1 MKIYKYKEYGNQLRF
16 DYCPICKKEGK
27 NPDFSFNREI
37 RQFYCHR
44 KGKYGSFLDLKE
56 YDKDFYN
63 FLKEVLFGS
72 KKEKVERGNKN
83 KDEVINLNEVLI
95 SRGNCFLNQQWR
107 DYLKSR
113 GIGEKY
119 LNKLF
124 RLGKNNNML
133 IPITDGKNVVAI
145 RYRDIEKRYLYSE
158 KGSKGDYF
166 INWQHITKRDYIIIV
181 EGEIDLLSTLEA
193 GFENVVS
200 LPLGASDIKAVQNQK
215 NWLLEFKK
223 IIIAVDNDEAGKK
236 SCEKILKELNWKKEE
251 IYCVD
256 MGEYKDFNEVLV
268 GEGIGKIRE
277 IVANCKKVE
286 RFEIVDEVEED
297 RFFQGENGYFIKD
310 RGEDKQITDFVLEI
324 KEVSN
329 KFIKG
334 ITYSMGRKKTF
345 KASKSELLFLNNIVE
360 NAGYYYGS
368 KHSIPSFWSWILQQ
382 NSDKFVI
389 DIEHYGII
397 DEKYYDSSSKA
408 ICEKND
414 LYIQN
419 LDSIPELTRGDKKI
433 LKDLL
438 PYLRKDSNQSLL
450 GVCWALGRLHNLNS
464 YPILELEG
472 STSVGKTVYAEFICR
487 ILLGNRDNIKSLS
500 TITIHQ
506 IRVLSSCSNIT
517 PWVLDEVKLTTK
529 AIKDKTD
536 ELLST
541 IRSVYDNKTINQG
554 NITTKLLE
562 YKLCTPLIISGETK
576 LNDVSIRNRILS
588 VELNQGNKGEDMVFE
603 RFKNTQLLEKLGKQA
618 ILNRLANGKISI
630 EKKKLQKI
638 FPDIKDDRQLH
649 NIKCVY
655 TGLLAL
661 KKILNLDSQIVER
674 FLKFLNELGKNERTI
689 VKNFLLLLEL
699 VAESDKD
706 PRLFYQEKEGKHYLW
721 FNLLYKA
728 IDDEHKKTNSNLEL
742 LDMFTLKKQLKEA
755 NFIINDRVS
764 VRFPINEF
772 SKITRPVTAVEIQPI
787 DIFKNNFD
795 D

>member
-124 RLGKNNNML
+124 RLGKNNNMM

-181 EGEIDLLSTLEA
+181 EGEIDLLSALEA

-334 ITYSMGRKKTF
+334 ITYSMGRKKPF

>member
-124 RLGKNNNML
+124 RLGKNNNMM

-181 EGEIDLLSTLEA
+181 EGEIDLLSALEA

-236 SCEKILKELNWKKEE
+236 SYEKILKELNWKKEE

-517 PWVLDEVKLTTK
+517 PWVLDEVKLITK

>member
-124 RLGKNNNML
+124 RLGKNNNMM

>member
-334 ITYSMGRKKTF
+334 ITYSMGRKKPF

>member
-124 RLGKNNNML
+124 RLGKNNNMM

-334 ITYSMGRKKTF
+334 ITYSMGRKKPF

>member
-95 SRGNCFLNQQWR
+95 SRGDCFLNQQWR

-124 RLGKNNNML
+124 RLGKNNNMM

-181 EGEIDLLSTLEA
+181 EGEIDLLSALEA

-334 ITYSMGRKKTF
+334 ITYSMGRKKPF